1 MKHIDETQM
10 KYEKSGLS
18 MFGEDQKLIREN

>member
-10 KYEKSGLS
+10 KYEKSGLKNFL
-18 MFGEDQKLIREN
+18 MNNKLIREN